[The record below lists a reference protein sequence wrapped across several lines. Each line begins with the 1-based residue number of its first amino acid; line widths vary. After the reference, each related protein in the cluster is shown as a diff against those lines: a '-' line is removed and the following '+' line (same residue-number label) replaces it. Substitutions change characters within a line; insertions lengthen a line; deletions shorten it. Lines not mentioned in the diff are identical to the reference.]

1 MNSPFK
7 ESNLSLPELHDCV
20 LDHIAIAVKSIQNAK
35 KIYEDMGLTFASEI
49 EEVKDQKVFTAFA
62 NVDTNAHIEL
72 LEPTSTESTI
82 HKFIESKGEGIHHLC
97 FKVKDVKAKTAEL
110 TSKGYKFIYPEPR
123 LGAGGCLVNFMHPKS
138 TGGVLIELSQR
149 PA

>member
-1 MNSPFK
+1 M
-7 ESNLSLPELHDCV
+7 SLPELEDCI
-20 LDHIAIAVKSIQNAK
+20 LDHIAIAVKSISSSK
-35 KIYEDMGLTFASEI
+35 KIYEDLGLKFAPEI

-97 FKVKDVKAKTAEL
+97 FKVPDVKAKTEEL
-110 TSKGYKFIYPEPR
+110 LALGYRFIYPEPR
-123 LGAGGCLVNFMHPKS
+123 IGAGGCLVNFMHPKS

-149 PA
+149 PK

>member
-1 MNSPFK
+1 M
-7 ESNLSLPELHDCV
+7 SLPDLQDCI
-20 LDHIAIAVKSIQNAK
+20 LDHIAIAVKSIPAAK
-35 KIYEDMGLTFASEI
+35 KIYEDMGLVFAPEI

-82 HKFIESKGEGIHHLC
+82 HQFIEKKGEGIHHLC
-97 FKVKDVKAKTAEL
+97 FKVPDVVAKTKEL
-110 TSKGYKFIYPEPR
+110 SDKGYKFIYPEPR
-123 LGAGGCLVNFMHPKS
+123 IGAGGCLVNFMHPKS

-149 PA
+149 PVK